1 MWIDDSAFPERFMR
15 VAVAVVALALST
27 MGAQAQSLIDGR
39 NPARIVEIARGF
51 GSAEVEKDTSGD
63 PSITGRM
70 NGVRY
75 VIRFGG
81 CKEGRN
87 CTHMIFRAGWNNAK
101 AKLEDVNAYN
111 AGKFFGVVYIDK
123 DGDVNVD
130 MPVNLAGGVSRK
142 NLDDTFDWWRLVLRD
157 VVAAFIDKKA

>member
-1 MWIDDSAFPERFMR
+1 MRIAIALFALFFSA
-15 VAVAVVALALST
+15 L
-27 MGAQAQSLIDGR
+27 GAQAQSLIDGR
-39 NPARIVEIARGF
+39 NPARIAEIARGF
-51 GSAEVEKDTSGD
+51 GSAEVEKDNNGD
-63 PSITGRM
+63 PSISGRM

-81 CKEGRN
+81 CREGRN

-101 AKLEDVNAYN
+101 ATLEEVNRYN
-111 AGKFFGVVYIDK
+111 AAKFFGVVYIDK

-142 NLDDTFDWWRLVLRD
+142 NLDDSFDWWRLVLRD
-157 VVAAFIDKKA
+157 VVAAFIDKTRT